1 MYVSTNVCTFLRA
14 RVWAQR
20 HATLTGKQ
28 LPLARWLPH
37 VLQMHILIAF
47 PFLAWL
53 VVADLHACAIYALE
67 EGMAAHSSTVAWRI
81 PTDRGARRATVYG
94 VAERR
99 PQQKRLSTHT
109 PYKQGLPSWLR
120 GKDRLPSRRRELDP
134 WVRKTPLEKEVAARS
149 VVPRSRNPTKHHRSR
164 GWMQKQRGTLSQAR
178 AGTLCTRRRR
188 SPPWKRRIA
197 FILCSRGSGKG
208 SLRGLV
214 NSYCAAEEAGR
225 EAEGDWLILQL
236 RASCL
241 LLIGGL
247 E

>member
-1 MYVSTNVCTFLRA
+1 MNVSTNVCTRSCVGTETL
-14 RVWAQR
+14 
-20 HATLTGKQ
+20 ATLTGKQ

-37 VLQMHILIAF
+37 VLQTHILIAF
-47 PFLAWL
+47 PLLAWL
-53 VVADLHACAIYALE
+53 VVADLNACVIYAPE
-67 EGMAAHSSTVAWRI
+67 EGRAAHSSTVAWRS

-99 PQQKRLSTHT
+99 PQQKRLSAHT

-120 GKDRLPSRRRELDP
+120 GKDGLPSRRRELDP
-134 WVRKTPLEKEVAARS
+134 WVRKTPLEKEAAARS
-149 VVPRSRNPTKHHRSR
+149 VVPGPRNPTKHHRSR

-178 AGTLCTRRRR
+178 AGTLCTQRRR

-197 FILCSRGSGKG
+197 FMLCSGGGGEG
-208 SLRGLV
+208 SLGGLV
-214 NSYCAAEEAGR
+214 NSYCGAGEAGR
-225 EAEGDWLILQL
+225 EALGDWLILRL

-247 E
+247 